1 MQMNLAPLAAPKVHI
16 VMQERFV
23 PAIHTIFFLHLG
35 VMRNAFGTIILIVP
49 PFHAARKSTFNALR
63 IIHTV
68 LLGSAP
74 GLVPTLR
81 Q

>member
-1 MQMNLAPLAAPKVHI
+1 MQMNLAPLAAPKVQV

-49 PFHAARKSTFNALR
+49 PLHAARISALNTLWV
-63 IIHTV
+63 IHTV
-68 LLGSAP
+68 LLDA
-74 GLVPTLR
+74 VA
-81 Q
+81 